1 MEIKRKSLVDDFL
14 GLVKHDYR
22 TQQTLG
28 FSLDDGTKVAQY
40 CSGLFKIEAELNGVD
55 SKSFTMEQ
63 TMKGFSLDDES
74 FFTSRAL
81 ENIDATVRF
90 IKYTDLPLLRDDVTP
105 WKNDIPV
112 GINIHTWQFY
122 DFTGKYKRSQANNT
136 DLPTAQVKGVEDK
149 VIIHPGTGAIGWN
162 RMELDAAQFANAP
175 LEATKAKAI
184 FRAYGENIHQLMI
197 DPTRTGEDYD
207 TNPLLLGWMR
217 SDIDEF
223 AVPATGTASATFWAA
238 KDGRLIADDL
248 NFARQK
254 ISLGTRGRYGIVD
267 PGKFGL
273 ENGVSANL
281 NLLIGQK
288 GYEILTDKYMFS
300 SAGANN
306 QTVLGYILSA
316 EGRARLGINQV
327 TVVPQLDLAFDTY
340 TDDGFILYANDP
352 EVVQFGKP
360 LDLTPVPVQFNGLNM
375 SIPYYDYYAGMLL
388 YLKKGAVRFN
398 AIIDNS

>member
-22 TQQTLG
+22 TQQALG

-40 CSGLFKIEAELNGVD
+40 CSGLFKIEAELSGVD
-55 SKSFTMEQ
+55 SKSFSMDQ
-63 TMKGFSLDDES
+63 SMKGFSLDDDS

-90 IKYTDLPLLRDDVTP
+90 WKSTVQLLLRVDLTP

-197 DPTRTGEDYD
+197 DPERTGEDFD
-207 TNPLLLGWMR
+207 TNPLLKGWMR

-223 AVPATGTASATFWAA
+223 AVMPNHIHGIIVIVGATP
-238 KDGRLIADDL
+238 
-248 NFARQK
+248 
-254 ISLGTRGRYGIVD
+254 RGCPVLPPRGC
-267 PGKFGL
+267 PGVGQ
-273 ENGVSANL
+273 ENGQVR
-281 NLLIGQK
+281 
-288 GYEILTDKYMFS
+288 GYRLTGKVRRISFLTES
-300 SAGANN
+300 QEGGA
-306 QTVLGYILSA
+306 
-316 EGRARLGINQV
+316 
-327 TVVPQLDLAFDTY
+327 
-340 TDDGFILYANDP
+340 
-352 EVVQFGKP
+352 
-360 LDLTPVPVQFNGLNM
+360 
-375 SIPYYDYYAGMLL
+375 
-388 YLKKGAVRFN
+388 
-398 AIIDNS
+398 